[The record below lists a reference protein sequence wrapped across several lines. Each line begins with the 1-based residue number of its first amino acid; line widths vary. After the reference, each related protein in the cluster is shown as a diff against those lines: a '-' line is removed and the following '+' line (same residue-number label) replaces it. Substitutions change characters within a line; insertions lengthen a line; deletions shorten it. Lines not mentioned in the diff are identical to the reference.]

1 MIARFTGLQG
11 NGLFCGHVP
20 VHCEAWGIS
29 GVWSIFSI
37 FFGNWQ
43 QHCSFWLSV
52 LQQVIVL
59 FPVSSFILQL
69 IKLNMTAVAF
79 VC

>member
-11 NGLFCGHVP
+11 NGLFVVMSRSIVKHGEYLVCGPYFH
-20 VHCEAWGIS
+20 
-29 GVWSIFSI
+29 